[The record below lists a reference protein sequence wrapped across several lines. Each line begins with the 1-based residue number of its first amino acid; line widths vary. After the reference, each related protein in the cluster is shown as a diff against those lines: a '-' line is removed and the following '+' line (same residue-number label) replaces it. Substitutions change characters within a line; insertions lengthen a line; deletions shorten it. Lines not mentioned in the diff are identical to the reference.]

1 MILTRVLNALRP
13 GQEFTLNNDDV
24 STIRWNS
31 DLVTTPTQ
39 VEIDAK
45 TKEILAADAEIKS
58 AKESGKA
65 KLAALGLTAE
75 EISALIN

>member
-31 DLVTTPTQ
+31 DSVTTPTQ
-39 VEIDAK
+39 VEINAK
-45 TKEILAADAEIKS
+45 TAEIIAEDAAKTQSRLS
-58 AKESGKA
+58 ALA
-65 KLAALGLTAE
+65 KLEALGLTAE
-75 EISALIN
+75 EVAAL